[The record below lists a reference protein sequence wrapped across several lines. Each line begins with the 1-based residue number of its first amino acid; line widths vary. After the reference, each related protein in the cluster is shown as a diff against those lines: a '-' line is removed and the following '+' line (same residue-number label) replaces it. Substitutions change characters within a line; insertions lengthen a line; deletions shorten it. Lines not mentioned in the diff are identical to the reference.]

1 MPRLAAASAHR
12 FSPWTHCKRAL
23 LLFAASTGFA
33 WSVGE
38 DNGSWSSLNATLNKF
53 GIDGSVRA
61 SHWTSNK
68 MLDDDKGVE
77 NAMLWLRFYRK
88 FDNDVGV
95 YASGHV
101 GVEDLGEDN
110 RDRNRLRE
118 AYVDLRLKRW
128 DVRIGKQIIAW
139 GRADRINP
147 TDNLTPRD
155 FTLLVPEEDDN
166 RFGSIALRT
175 KLALGEQYSV
185 HAIWLPDFR
194 PHHYPVPVPL
204 GFTVEKDIPSGAD
217 NLAIK
222 FEQSGGRVDW
232 SVSYFNGYD
241 LVPDWRFKT
250 SALPA
255 LVAQARHPKIQVL
268 GIDGATTAGLYGV
281 RWELAYTRTKDR
293 DGDDPE
299 IKNPFFYGVLGVE
312 RMFLDN
318 LNVNVQ
324 LYSRYVSKY
333 HDPSNLADPIVR
345 GIAAQ
350 SAISSNQAKKNEYG
364 VTTRISKKWWND
376 ALEAEFAAVYS
387 LNPDGYLLRPKL
399 TYAFTDHFKGI
410 IGAEY
415 FGGDDASFFGS
426 LRDNRAVFA
435 EVSYWF

>member
-1 MPRLAAASAHR
+1 
-12 FSPWTHCKRAL
+12 
-23 LLFAASTGFA
+23 
-33 WSVGE
+33 
-38 DNGSWSSLNATLNKF
+38 
-53 GIDGSVRA
+53 
-61 SHWTSNK
+61 
-68 MLDDDKGVE
+68 MLDDDTGVE

-166 RFGSIALRT
+166 RFGSSAVRT
-175 KLALGEQYSV
+175 KLALGSNTRCMQSGCRISVRTTIRCQYRRVSPSRK
-185 HAIWLPDFR
+185 IL
-194 PHHYPVPVPL
+194 L
-204 GFTVEKDIPSGAD
+204 GGAD
-217 NLAIK
+217 NFAIK
-222 FEQSGGRVDW
+222 FEQSGGRCRLVGVLFLRLRSGAGLALQDQRPARL
-232 SVSYFNGYD
+232 SGSSKASQVS
-241 LVPDWRFKT
+241 KC
-250 SALPA
+250 
-255 LVAQARHPKIQVL
+255 L
-268 GIDGATTAGLYGV
+268 GMDGATTAGLYGV

-333 HDPSNLADPIVR
+333 TRSRPIWL
-345 GIAAQ
+345 IQ
-350 SAISSNQAKKNEYG
+350 
-364 VTTRISKKWWND
+364 
-376 ALEAEFAAVYS
+376 
-387 LNPDGYLLRPKL
+387 
-399 TYAFTDHFKGI
+399 
-410 IGAEY
+410 
-415 FGGDDASFFGS
+415 
-426 LRDNRAVFA
+426 
-435 EVSYWF
+435 